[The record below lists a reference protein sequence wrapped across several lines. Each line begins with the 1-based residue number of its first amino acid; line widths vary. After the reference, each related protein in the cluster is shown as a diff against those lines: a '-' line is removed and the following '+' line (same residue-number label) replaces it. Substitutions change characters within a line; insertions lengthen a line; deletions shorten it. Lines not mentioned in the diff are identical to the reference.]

1 MAAFANPGVRVV
13 KAARAGYH
21 GCLRGRRNTARTK
34 PYACFAGNCPQIK
47 TSAPCRRRLRA
58 PQVVLR
64 TDTPMNSQASHN
76 STSLTRVRTVVDV
89 PIQIGPDSTV
99 TAQFITFDG
108 LRDGREHFAVRF
120 GAPEGE
126 APLVRLHSECLTGDV
141 FGSARC
147 DCGPQLHDAIHRLSK
162 LGGYLLY
169 LRQEGRGIGLIAKLD
184 AYRLQDQ
191 GMDTFAANR
200 ALGHADDER
209 DYRVAADML
218 EALGVAQIK
227 LLTNNPDKR
236 RQLEAAGIKVAEM
249 VPTGVF
255 LGAHNRSYLEAKVKH
270 SGHILDLRKHR
281 VA

>member
-1 MAAFANPGVRVV
+1 
-13 KAARAGYH
+13 
-21 GCLRGRRNTARTK
+21 
-34 PYACFAGNCPQIK
+34 
-47 TSAPCRRRLRA
+47 
-58 PQVVLR
+58 
-64 TDTPMNSQASHN
+64 MNSEASQN
-76 STSLTRVRTVVDV
+76 STSPTRVRTVVDV

-147 DCGPQLHDAIHRLSK
+147 DCGPQLHDAIHRLSE

-236 RQLEAAGIKVAEM
+236 RQLEVAGIKVAEM

>member
-1 MAAFANPGVRVV
+1 VVAFAPRVYQFRQY
-13 KAARAGYH
+13 KMSESPQNSAH
-21 GCLRGRRNTARTK
+21 RTR
-34 PYACFAGNCPQIK
+34 I
-47 TSAPCRRRLRA
+47 
-58 PQVVLR
+58 
-64 TDTPMNSQASHN
+64 
-76 STSLTRVRTVVDV
+76 RTVVDV
-89 PIQIGPDSTV
+89 PITTGPDTTV

-108 LRDGREHFAVRF
+108 LRDGRERFAVRF
-120 GAPEGE
+120 GQPDQG

-147 DCGPQLHDAIHRLSK
+147 DCGPQLHDAIQRLSK
-162 LGGYLLY
+162 AGGYLLY

-191 GMDTFAANR
+191 GLDTYAANR

-218 EALGVAQIK
+218 EALEVGQIS

-236 RQLEAAGIKVAEM
+236 QQLEDAGIKVVRM
-249 VPTGVF
+249 VRTGVF
-255 LGAHNRSYLEAKVKH
+255 LGAYNRRYLEAKVEH
-270 SGHILDLRKHR
+270 SGHLLDLPPKHR